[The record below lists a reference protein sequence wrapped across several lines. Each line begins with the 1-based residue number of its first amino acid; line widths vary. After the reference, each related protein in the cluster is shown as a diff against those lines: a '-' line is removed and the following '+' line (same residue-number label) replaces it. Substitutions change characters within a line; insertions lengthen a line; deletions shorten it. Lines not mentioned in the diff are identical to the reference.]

1 MFPNIVS
8 SFGVDSNWSGDEFYI
23 FFYSIHNSKR
33 MYLGEDCITDNLDK
47 AIKTEDIGF
56 AIEELNNL
64 TTDKEF
70 LSYLEAEMCL

>member
-1 MFPNIVS
+1 
-8 SFGVDSNWSGDEFYI
+8 
-23 FFYSIHNSKR
+23 